1 MKHIIRQGDSLK
13 EYGGSVIGGHYL
25 YFGKGMAV
33 KGDAV
38 KCTKHGMTTIVEGS
52 SLTKVDGQPVALH
65 GHRCACGCTLVSS
78 NPDCRVAQ

>member
-1 MKHIIRQGDSLK
+1 
-13 EYGGSVIGGHYL
+13 GGSVIGGHYL
-25 YFGKGMAV
+25 YFGKGIAV

-38 KCTKHGMTTIVEGS
+38 KCNKHGMTTIVEGS

>member
-1 MKHIIRQGDSLK
+1 MKRIIRQGDSLK
-13 EYGGSVIGGHYL
+13 SMVVQLFAVTIFI
-25 YFGKGMAV
+25 FGKGIAV

-38 KCTKHGMTTIVEGS
+38 KCNKHGMTTIVEGS

>member
-1 MKHIIRQGDSLK
+1 SHEILFIQQSR
-13 EYGGSVIGGHYL
+13 
-25 YFGKGMAV
+25 
-33 KGDAV
+33 
-38 KCTKHGMTTIVEGS
+38 

>member
-1 MKHIIRQGDSLK
+1 I
-13 EYGGSVIGGHYL
+13 
-25 YFGKGMAV
+25 AV

-38 KCTKHGMTTIVEGS
+38 KCNKHGMTKIVEGS

>member
-25 YFGKGMAV
+25 YFGKGIAV

-38 KCTKHGMTTIVEGS
+38 KCNKHGMTTIVEGS
-52 SLTKVDGQPVALH
+52 YRL
-65 GHRCACGCTLVSS
+65 C
-78 NPDCRVAQ
+78 

>member
-1 MKHIIRQGDSLK
+1 I
-13 EYGGSVIGGHYL
+13 
-25 YFGKGMAV
+25 AV

-38 KCTKHGMTTIVEGS
+38 KCNKHGMTTIVEGS